1 MHTIQ
6 TLWERI
12 DIWFRTKALSVWD
25 PSSSVSVSEE
35 EIAHAEAAL
44 GVTFPDDFKASY
56 RIHDGGCPFPP
67 WEKAMT
73 LADIVE
79 TWKMLKENW
88 EQGYDEDFPEEPPG
102 PVQSSH
108 WRLKWLPFIWSGY
121 GGEYVC
127 LDLDPA
133 PAGQV
138 GQVILRTHE
147 SEPARYIASS
157 FEVWL
162 AAFANDLKARKY
174 IADGK
179 GLVRR
184 VPYRQRLKHRLSEAL
199 QRKKQRVSRYKA
211 LFVLFAHSRQ
221 HPELASLTRSMLKTR
236 TKDLWLQL
244 RSSLRTRWV
253 RVVGDTVHAA
263 AWSPDGAY
271 LVSGFTSQVTLWD
284 ARTSELLRSF
294 PTATSGGG
302 IVAWSPDGKHLLL
315 TDGQRSIQSIQAFDG
330 VPVSAYTLP
339 DQNAPASP
347 QSYKPITAV
356 AWSPDGAHIAAGV
369 LQGNV
374 HMWDAQNGTLLA
386 THSWY
391 TWSVNALAWSPDG
404 ARLATMGDS
413 DGTVQ
418 AWSADGN
425 VRLWTFPGQHTIQS
439 FAWSPE
445 SARLAISDWG
455 RVVILDATNGQVI
468 STYDYQRV
476 RSLAWSPDGRFIALG
491 DDIDGLVQIIK
502 ALDGRCVATYHIHML
517 HRSWLFPNKDIRP
530 INALAWSPDGR
541 YIVSGGRSRTL
552 CVWRARLLPRW
563 GRNSFSSRFPSSRP

>member
-25 PSSSVSVSEE
+25 PSSSVGVSEE

-73 LADIVE
+73 LTDIVE

-211 LFVLFAHSRQ
+211 LFAHSRQ
-221 HPELASLTRSMLKTR
+221 HPELASLARSMLKTR

-315 TDGQRSIQSIQAFDG
+315 TDGQRSIQSIQALDG

-374 HMWDAQNGTLLA
+374 HIWDAQNGTLLA

-418 AWSADGN
+418 A
-425 VRLWTFPGQHTIQS
+425 

-445 SARLAISDWG
+445 STRLAISDWG

-502 ALDGRCVATYHIHML
+502 ALDGRCVATYHRHML
-517 HRSWLFPNKDIRP
+517 HRSWLFPNKDIRT

>member
-1 MHTIQ
+1 
-6 TLWERI
+6 
-12 DIWFRTKALSVWD
+12 
-25 PSSSVSVSEE
+25 
-35 EIAHAEAAL
+35 
-44 GVTFPDDFKASY
+44 
-56 RIHDGGCPFPP
+56 
-67 WEKAMT
+67 
-73 LADIVE
+73 
-79 TWKMLKENW
+79 
-88 EQGYDEDFPEEPPG
+88 
-102 PVQSSH
+102 
-108 WRLKWLPFIWSGY
+108 
-121 GGEYVC
+121 
-127 LDLDPA
+127 
-133 PAGQV
+133 
-138 GQVILRTHE
+138 
-147 SEPARYIASS
+147 
-157 FEVWL
+157 
-162 AAFANDLKARKY
+162 
-174 IADGK
+174 
-179 GLVRR
+179 

-221 HPELASLTRSMLKTR
+221 HPELASLARSVLKTR

-253 RVVGDTVHAA
+253 RVVGDTVYAA
-263 AWSPDGAY
+263 AWSPVGAY

-315 TDGQRSIQSIQAFDG
+315 TDGQRSIQSIQALDG

-374 HMWDAQNGTLLA
+374 HIWDAQNGTLLA

-445 SARLAISDWG
+445 STRLAISDWG

-502 ALDGRCVATYHIHML
+502 ALDGRCVATYHRHML
-517 HRSWLFPNKDIRP
+517 HRSWLFPNKDIRT

-552 CVWRARLLPRW
+552 CVWSARLLPRW

>member
-1 MHTIQ
+1 M
-6 TLWERI
+6 
-12 DIWFRTKALSVWD
+12 
-25 PSSSVSVSEE
+25 
-35 EIAHAEAAL
+35 
-44 GVTFPDDFKASY
+44 
-56 RIHDGGCPFPP
+56 
-67 WEKAMT
+67 
-73 LADIVE
+73 
-79 TWKMLKENW
+79 
-88 EQGYDEDFPEEPPG
+88 
-102 PVQSSH
+102 
-108 WRLKWLPFIWSGY
+108 
-121 GGEYVC
+121 
-127 LDLDPA
+127 
-133 PAGQV
+133 
-138 GQVILRTHE
+138 
-147 SEPARYIASS
+147 
-157 FEVWL
+157 
-162 AAFANDLKARKY
+162 
-174 IADGK
+174 
-179 GLVRR
+179 
-184 VPYRQRLKHRLSEAL
+184 
-199 QRKKQRVSRYKA
+199 
-211 LFVLFAHSRQ
+211 LFAHSRQ
-221 HPELASLTRSMLKTR
+221 HPELASLARSVLKTR

-253 RVVGDTVHAA
+253 RVVGDTVYAA
-263 AWSPDGAY
+263 AWSPVGAY

-315 TDGQRSIQSIQAFDG
+315 TDGQRSIQSIQALDG

-374 HMWDAQNGTLLA
+374 HIWDAQNGTLLA

-445 SARLAISDWG
+445 STRLAISDWG

-502 ALDGRCVATYHIHML
+502 ALDGRCVATYHRHML
-517 HRSWLFPNKDIRP
+517 HRSWLFPNKDIRT

-552 CVWRARLLPRW
+552 CVWSARLLPRW